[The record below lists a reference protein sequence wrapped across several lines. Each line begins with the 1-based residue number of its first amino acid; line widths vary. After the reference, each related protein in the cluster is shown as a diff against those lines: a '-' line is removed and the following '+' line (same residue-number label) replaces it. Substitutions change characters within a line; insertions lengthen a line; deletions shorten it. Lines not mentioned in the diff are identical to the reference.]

1 MKDIFQTAA
10 DRFSSFKSQPR
21 PAGGVAL
28 VIILLA
34 LSSLAVAVGLPAG
47 SAPKAVA
54 QQVIS
59 GEWTAEFPQE
69 NTGKFHLS
77 LHRSK
82 PKGNMNISGDDFTL
96 ADFQGLTR
104 EQAFAPQS
112 SVRFSLSRE
121 AGRFDLEGTFRQG
134 KGSGHWTLTPSQAFH
149 DALRERG
156 FGSLT
161 EEQTFASAMLNVKM
175 KTVDDLKAAGYELK
189 SIDDVF
195 KVSIFRITPEFIRE
209 MQALG
214 YGRLDLEELVQA
226 RIFKITPE
234 FSREV
239 EAMGFGR
246 QPMESLV
253 QMRIFKITPEF
264 LREMRAAGLENLSI
278 QDLVQL
284 KIFKIDTD
292 FIQQAR
298 ANGNADIEVEDLVRL
313 KIHGKIK

>member
-10 DRFSSFKSQPR
+10 NRFVSSRPQPR
-21 PAGGVAL
+21 PVGAITLA
-28 VIILLA
+28 IILLA
-34 LSSLAVAVGLPAG
+34 LSSLAVAAG
-47 SAPKAVA
+47 FAASAPASIP
-54 QQVIS
+54 QQVIT

-82 PKGNMNISGDDFTL
+82 PKGNMNMSGDDFSL

-104 EQAFAPQS
+104 EQAFAPQTN
-112 SVRFSLSRE
+112 VRFSLTRE
-121 AGRFDLEGTFRQG
+121 AGRFDLEGVFRQG
-134 KGSGHWTLTPSQAFH
+134 KGAGHWTLTPSQAFINSM
-149 DALRERG
+149 RERG
-156 FGSLT
+156 FDNLT
-161 EEQTFASAMLNVKM
+161 EEKLFASAMLNVKT
-175 KTVDDLKAAGYELK
+175 KTVDDLKAAGYELT
-189 SIDDVF
+189 SIEDVF
-195 KVSIFRITPEFIRE
+195 KVTIFRINPEFIRD

-253 QMRIFKITPEF
+253 QMRIFKITPDF
-264 LREMRAAGLENLSI
+264 LREMRAAGLEDLSI

-298 ANGNADIEVEDLVRL
+298 ASGKTDIEVADLVRL
-313 KIHGKIK
+313 KIHGKGK